1 MPENQATQ
9 KHGITSRQLWVAM
22 GAYAALLIV
31 LAVNHE
37 MWRDE
42 VRALSV
48 ATQWSWAT
56 MFSELH
62 HEGHPSLWYI
72 LLRSA
77 FALTHSTLVLPVLAI
92 GIALVAAYLILKH
105 APFPVWLRLLAVFG
119 VFLGYELSVSARN
132 YGIGVMLMVAA
143 CLAYGSRGRR
153 PIVLGI
159 VLVLLAN
166 TSVHAAV
173 AALVLIFFWLTDLFD
188 ADTRRQLVSAGG
200 VAGVGLALLGVA
212 VSYLTAKPTPDMAW
226 AVSFSS
232 LDYGKVLRSVFTDPG
247 KSLLGY
253 RDANIAGTEE
263 FPWRVT
269 GIDGRVAARIIV
281 DLSLVWLGWSL
292 RRSWRA
298 LVALVL
304 AVLGFA
310 FVFRVAYT
318 AGLRHEGLLLFLI
331 LSICWLAVIRE
342 RTDAAIS
349 GRIAFGL
356 LPLFAL
362 QSLALPIV
370 VHRAIRYRESSSKAF
385 AGFIRSNPA
394 YREAVLMAEPDYMM
408 EALPY
413 YVRNPVFMPR
423 QREFS
428 PRVYFDKGARR
439 QLILSLG
446 ELTAIA
452 DSVACISKK
461 PVLLAIEYPEFQY
474 RPNGEAHPNYRGTV
488 FTWSESDWQSLRQRQ
503 PGGRPIALFPRATS
517 DEIYA
522 VYQID
527 VRGTPNPVGP
537 CSGRLRTQE

>member
-9 KHGITSRQLWVAM
+9 ENTITSRQLWGAM
-22 GAYAALLIV
+22 AAYAALLIV
-31 LAVNHE
+31 LALKHE

-48 ATQWSWAT
+48 ATKWSWTT
-56 MFSELH
+56 MFAELQ

-72 LLRSA
+72 LLRA
-77 FALTHSTLVLPVLAI
+77 GFALTHSTLVLPVIAI
-92 GIALVAAYLILKH
+92 VVALIAAYLILKH
-105 APFPVWLRLLAVFG
+105 APFPLWLRLLAVFG
-119 VFLGYELSVSARN
+119 VFLGYELSISPRN
-132 YGIGVMLMVAA
+132 YGIGVMLMVVA
-143 CLAYGSRGRR
+143 CLAYGSRARR

-159 VLVLLAN
+159 VLALLAN
-166 TSVHAAV
+166 TSVHAAI
-173 AALVLIFFWLTDLFD
+173 ATLVLIFFWLTDLFD
-188 ADTRRQLVSAGG
+188 DETREDLLSPGG
-200 VAGVGLALLGVA
+200 IVALGIAIAGVV
-212 VSYLTAKPTPDMAW
+212 VSYITARPTPDMAW
-226 AVSFSS
+226 ALSLSS
-232 LDYGKVLRSVFTDPG
+232 LDYGKALRSVLSDPG

-263 FPWRVT
+263 FPWRLT

-281 DLSLVWLGWSL
+281 DLSLAWLAWSL

-298 LVALVL
+298 LAALVL

-318 AGLRHEGLLLFLI
+318 AGLRHEGLVLFLI
-331 LSICWLAVIRE
+331 LSVCWLAVIRE
-342 RTDAAIS
+342 RHDKTTS
-349 GRIAFGL
+349 KRVAFGL

-370 VHRAIRYRESSSKAF
+370 VQRTIRYPESSSKAF

-394 YREAVLMAEPDYMM
+394 YRDAILMAEPDYMM

-413 YVRNPVFMPR
+413 YVGNPVFMPR

-439 QLILSLG
+439 RLNLSLG
-446 ELTAIA
+446 ELTATA
-452 DSVACISKK
+452 DSVACTKK
-461 PVLLAIEYPEFQY
+461 KRVLLAIQYPEFQY
-474 RPNGEAHPNYRGTV
+474 RPNGEAHPNYRGTL
-488 FTWSESDWQSLRQRQ
+488 FTWSENDWQKLRQRQ
-503 PGGRPIALFPRATS
+503 PAGRPIAIFPRATS

-522 VYQID
+522 VYEID
-527 VRGTPNPVGP
+527 PVRGG
-537 CSGRLRTQE
+537 CG